1 MLFLAIRFCYTKLIM
16 TNDISTLVKQL
27 FTRFYEDWRELSVQ
41 EFLSYIRTKIDQQ
54 IGLDDFEKRV
64 AKKGTLR
71 VKFGIDPTGPDVH
84 MGHLLPIMLLRQFQR
99 AGHKVQFIIG
109 NFTARIGDPSGRND
123 QRPALTDKDIANNLR
138 TYLDQVG
145 PYLNMK
151 KVKVHKNAKWLSKMD
166 FSDIL
171 NDLLQLPLSEFLQR
185 QDFRARL
192 DAGHGLSV
200 GELLYSY
207 AQGIDSVQT
216 NADVEVGGRDQLL
229 NFSHARTIMKEL
241 YHMEPEIALTTPV
254 LEGTSGDGRKMSK
267 SYNNYIGLSESS
279 AQVFGKVMSIPDSL
293 VVPYFVAFADITQK
307 EISLLEECVK
317 QDPLETKKQLGQFLV
332 AIKERSLDAGARVR
346 AEFESTFSKK
356 SYEEASLPELH
367 AKEYDTYHTLLVN
380 ASVIESK
387 SELSR
392 LFEQGAIKMV
402 DPEECVVSSDDIVKE
417 GVLRVG
423 KKKYFRVVMSD

>member
-1 MLFLAIRFCYTKLIM
+1 M

>member
-1 MLFLAIRFCYTKLIM
+1 
-16 TNDISTLVKQL
+16 
-27 FTRFYEDWRELSVQ
+27 
-41 EFLSYIRTKIDQQ
+41 
-54 IGLDDFEKRV
+54 
-64 AKKGTLR
+64 
-71 VKFGIDPTGPDVH
+71 
-84 MGHLLPIMLLRQFQR
+84 MLLRQFQR

-216 NADVEVGGRDQLL
+216 KADVEVGGRDQLL

-267 SYNNYIGLSESS
+267 SYGNYIGLSESS
-279 AQVFGKVMSIPDSL
+279 TQVFGKVMSIPDSL
-293 VVPYFVAFADITQK
+293 VVSYFVAFADITQE
-307 EISLLEECVK
+307 EISLLEQCVA

-332 AIKERSLDAGARVR
+332 AIKEGSLDAGAQVR
-346 AEFESTFSKK
+346 REFESTFSKK
-356 SYEEASLPELH
+356 SYEDASLPSLQAE
-367 AKEYDTYHTLLVN
+367 EGDTYQQLLVR
-380 ASVIESK
+380 VDVTQSK

-402 DPEECVVSSDDIVKE
+402 DPEERAVSPDEVVRE

-423 KKKYFRVVMSD
+423 KKKYFRIISG

>member
-1 MLFLAIRFCYTKLIM
+1 MKFEP
-16 TNDISTLVKQL
+16 STLSKEL
-27 FTRFYEDWRELSVQ
+27 FERFFQDWSKLSIQ
-41 EFLSYIRTKIDQQ
+41 DFLSYIQTKIDQE
-54 IGLDDFEKRV
+54 IGLNELEKRI
-64 AKKGTLR
+64 ATKGQLYI
-71 VKFGIDPTGPDVH
+71 KFGIDPTGPDVH

-216 NADVEVGGRDQLL
+216 KADVEVGGRDQLL

-267 SYNNYIGLSESS
+267 SYGNYIGLSESS
-279 AQVFGKVMSIPDSL
+279 TQVFGKVMSIPDSL
-293 VVPYFVAFADITQK
+293 VVSYFVAFADITQE
-307 EISLLEECVK
+307 EISLLEQCVA

-332 AIKERSLDAGARVR
+332 AIKEGSLDAGAQVR
-346 AEFESTFSKK
+346 REFESTFSKK
-356 SYEEASLPELH
+356 SYEDASLPSLQAE
-367 AKEYDTYHTLLVN
+367 EGDTYQQLLVR
-380 ASVIESK
+380 VDVTQSK

-402 DPEECVVSSDDIVKE
+402 DPEERAVSPDEVVRE

-423 KKKYFRVVMSD
+423 KKKYFRIISG